1 MTINERI
8 RRLRKNVL
16 KLNQR
21 QFAQDLGMAQT
32 GVSGMEQDGAT
43 VTDRVIKSICMAYS
57 VNEDWLR
64 TGDGE
69 TFVKAPTFSLDQ
81 FVRERGASD
90 LELEIMKAYF
100 ELDPEVRKTVLDHF
114 KARFAAA
121 AQEAPEPAAREPS
134 VEELE
139 AEYKKSVL
147 KSASN
152 TGHTALNTTEGTGS
166 DGKASAG

>member
-1 MTINERI
+1 MNERI
-8 RRLRKNVL
+8 
-16 KLNQR
+16 KLVREGAGLTQAAFGQR
-21 QFAQDLGMAQT
+21 IGLSRDVINNLERG
-32 GVSGMEQDGAT
+32 
-43 VTDRVIKSICMAYS
+43 RVEPKDHIIKLICDEYQ
-57 VNEDWLR
+57 VQEHWLR
-64 TGDGE
+64 TGTGPMH
-69 TFVKAPTFSLDQ
+69 TQPSTFSLDQ
-81 FVRERGASD
+81 FVQERGASD

-121 AQEAPEPAAREPS
+121 AQEVPEPAAREPS

>member
-8 RRLRKNVL
+8 RMLRKNVL

-43 VTDRVIKSICMAYS
+43 VTDRVIKSICMAYN

-81 FVRERGASD
+81 FVRERGASE

-139 AEYKKSVL
+139 AEYKKRVL
-147 KSASN
+147 NSASN